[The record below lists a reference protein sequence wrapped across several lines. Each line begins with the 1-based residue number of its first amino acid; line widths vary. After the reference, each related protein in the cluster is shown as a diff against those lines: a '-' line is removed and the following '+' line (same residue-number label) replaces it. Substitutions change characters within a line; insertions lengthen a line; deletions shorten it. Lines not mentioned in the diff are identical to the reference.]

1 MKFDG
6 LPNEKELLSCK
17 LANGVGWVTTH
28 RLIIQHEKHN
38 ARFDILERQNPEM
51 YFLGDFEKAEIKDE
65 VLIAYFKGRKK
76 AKIRL
81 QLYAPSTLRDIK
93 DYIEEVAKYCKE

>member
-6 LPNEKELLSCK
+6 LPNEKEILSCK
-17 LANGVGWVTTH
+17 LANGVGWLTTD
-28 RLIIQHEKHN
+28 RLIIQQEKHN
-38 ARFDILERQNPEM
+38 ARFGILERQDPEI
-51 YFLGDFEKAEIKDE
+51 YFLRDFEKAEVKDE
-65 VLIAYFKGRKK
+65 VLLAYFKGRKK

-93 DYIEEVAKYCKE
+93 DYIEEAAKFSK